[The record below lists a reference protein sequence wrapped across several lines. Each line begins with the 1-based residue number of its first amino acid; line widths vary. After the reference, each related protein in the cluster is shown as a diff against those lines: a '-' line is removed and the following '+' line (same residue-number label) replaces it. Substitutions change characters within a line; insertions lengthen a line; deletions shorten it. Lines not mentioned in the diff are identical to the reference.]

1 MPGFDDQSVRR
12 ITRTVREHE
21 RRRRNER
28 GHRGRHNNKRQR
40 PVYFELLAALT
51 QWSGDFVLAARRTLD
66 MSQNSG
72 RGALVTDCD
81 DTLLVADL
89 NDVGHTA
96 GVGGLGKGWQY
107 RASTGELIVIIDDL
121 CCPGDEQGECGGSGS

>member
-12 ITRTVREHE
+12 ISRTVREHE

-28 GHRGRHNNKRQR
+28 GQRGRYNAKRQR
-40 PVYFELLAALT
+40 PVYFELLAELE
-51 QWSGDFVLAARRTLD
+51 QFSGDFVLAARRTLD
-66 MSQNSG
+66 MSLNSG
-72 RGALVTDCD
+72 RGGLVTDCS

-96 GVGGLGKGWQY
+96 GVGGLGKGWAY

-121 CCPGDEQGECGGSGS
+121 CCPGEEQGTCAGSGS